1 MIGDVVAMQAV
12 GTRLE
17 IRRGIGIAH
26 AEVMQIRYE
35 VARRAEGKMP
45 VELQPV
51 SGRWDAWMWCGHG
64 QLIILTAANNLA
76 VQSIERCFAS
86 LNLTRFAMAATPT
99 FFRERQFRAISIHAA
114 ERVR

>member
-26 AEVMQIRYE
+26 AEVMQIRYD

-45 VELQPV
+45 VELQPE
-51 SGRWDAWMWCGHG
+51 SGRWDAWMWCGHVE
-64 QLIILTAANNLA
+64 LIILTAANNFA
-76 VQSIERCFAS
+76 VQSIERCLAS
-86 LNLTRFAMAATPT
+86 LNLTQLAMVATLS
-99 FFRERQFRAISIHAA
+99 FFRERQFRSIPIHVA
-114 ERVR
+114 ERFR